1 MLRNAINGFTHN
13 FAGVT
18 ILDRVPKGFRAPG
31 LRPKKCR
38 APGLQDGK
46 FRALGLHCF
55 TPGLHLAKQ
64 HFCSGSKLREAL
76 GSRLHDKYFR
86 ATGLH
91 RPPYGTLTRSIFS
104 LILNST
110 ENTTRY
116 HLELQAVKLWAW
128 HTARFCTHREEF
140 VSEDKVY
147 KRCWIFSSWHNLR
160 GNCYKSFV
168 THER

>member
-1 MLRNAINGFTHN
+1 MLRNAIRDNAFTHD

-18 ILDRVPKGFRAPG
+18 ILKTGSQRG
-31 LRPKKCR
+31 LGLQGSGLNN
-38 APGLQDGK
+38 AGLQDGK

-76 GSRLHDKYFR
+76 GSRLHNKYFR
-86 ATGLH
+86 ATRLH
-91 RPPYGTLTRSIFS
+91 RHPYGTLYRSIFS

-116 HLELQAVKLWAW
+116 HLELQAVK
-128 HTARFCTHREEF
+128 
-140 VSEDKVY
+140 S
-147 KRCWIFSSWHNLR
+147 
-160 GNCYKSFV
+160 
-168 THER
+168 